1 MFVHSVFFWLRD
13 NLSDAELNQFVEG
26 AQALTRLESVRYG
39 FLGTPAETD
48 RPVIDRSYSY
58 ALTAIF
64 DDEAGHD
71 EYQVH
76 EVHDR
81 FRDECASLWT
91 RVLIYDSVT
100 V

>member
-1 MFVHSVFFWLRD
+1 MFVHSVLFWLRD
-13 NLSDAELNQFVEG
+13 NLSDAELKQFVDG
-26 AQALTRLESVRYG
+26 ARALTQLGSVRHG

-58 ALTAIF
+58 ALTVVF
-64 DDEAGHD
+64 DDEAAHD

-81 FRDECASLWT
+81 FREECASLWT

>member
-1 MFVHSVFFWLRD
+1 MFVHSVLFWLRD
-13 NLSDAELNQFVEG
+13 NLSEAEHQQFVDG
-26 AQALTRLESVRYG
+26 AKSLTRIDSVRHG
-39 FLGTPAETD
+39 FLGTPADTD
-48 RPVIDRSYSY
+48 RPIIDRSYSY
-58 ALTAIF
+58 ALTVVF

-81 FRDECASLWT
+81 FREECASLWT
-91 RVLIYDSVT
+91 RVLIYDSIT